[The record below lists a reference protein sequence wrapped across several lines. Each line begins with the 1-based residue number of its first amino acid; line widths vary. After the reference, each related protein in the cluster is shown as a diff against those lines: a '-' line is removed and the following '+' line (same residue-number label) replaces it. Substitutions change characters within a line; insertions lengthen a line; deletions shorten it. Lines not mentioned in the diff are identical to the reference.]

1 MLGVHRRD
9 ELCTQH
15 TGVCRPLRSCT
26 QVGRSGLYFGERSSV
41 PPLGLNWVAG
51 LQTRLL
57 RAHANE
63 HAKVAG
69 GVAEPG
75 ARRGLQ
81 LVGTTAAGAAYCC
94 SVRWVVAFAFGTC
107 CASATD
113 LWRRHGSDPAN
124 AGSNLIQ
131 RID

>member
-75 ARRGLQ
+75 ARRVYSWLVQLLQ
-81 LVGTTAAGAAYCC
+81 GRPTAVLCG
-94 SVRWVVAFAFGTC
+94 G
-107 CASATD
+107 
-113 LWRRHGSDPAN
+113 
-124 AGSNLIQ
+124 
-131 RID
+131 